1 MMRWEVSKENHT
13 KIQDPKRGN
22 YKKMLK
28 IGQKQKSQ
36 KYQKRAK
43 ISLLM

>member
-1 MMRWEVSKENHT
+1 MRREVSKENHT
-13 KIQDPKRGN
+13 KIQNTKIGN
-22 YKKMLK
+22 CKKMLK